1 MIFLKMVMMRMETYK
16 TNFKKAYIKANE
28 ILVSSCVLAEFP
40 VKAKKIIESNDNMK
54 CCSYKKA
61 LKIHGLNIEDFG
73 SKSAVLIKCENKN
86 IIFYNESELKARI
99 RFSILHE
106 FGHYKL
112 RHDLDVNNIDTYKAY
127 ELETNYFAAQL
138 LMPEQLIRELQ
149 RRGMKINEKKLIEL
163 FGVSEEAAKKRMVT
177 LNKNLMLSKDE
188 KYFDDLIVEKYK
200 DWLNSKI
207 PSINTYNVFYDDEEK
222 QKERESWLYN

>member
-1 MIFLKMVMMRMETYK
+1 
-16 TNFKKAYIKANE
+16 
-28 ILVSSCVLAEFP
+28 
-40 VKAKKIIESNDNMK
+40 
-54 CCSYKKA
+54 
-61 LKIHGLNIEDFG
+61 
-73 SKSAVLIKCENKN
+73 
-86 IIFYNESELKARI
+86 
-99 RFSILHE
+99 
-106 FGHYKL
+106 
-112 RHDLDVNNIDTYKAY
+112 
-127 ELETNYFAAQL
+127 
-138 LMPEQLIRELQ
+138 MPEQLIRELQ

-177 LNKNLMLSKDE
+177 LNKNLILSKDE

>member
-1 MIFLKMVMMRMETYK
+1 
-16 TNFKKAYIKANE
+16 
-28 ILVSSCVLAEFP
+28 
-40 VKAKKIIESNDNMK
+40 MK

-177 LNKNLMLSKDE
+177 LNKNLILSKDE

-200 DWLNSKI
+200 DWLDSKI